1 MAPSYIAAVVGIIMQ
16 VQHLVGWDFAND
28 QWTAVVTILVSV
40 FIAIRQLATGRA
52 TLAGMR
58 PEDFEG

>member
-1 MAPSYIAAVVGIIMQ
+1 MQ